1 VFYSGNF
8 FSKVWIPGA
17 PKPDVRVRIPRRIVQ
32 IQRENSTE
40 GTITPIPTT
49 QKQTQKLDLI
59 PL

>member
-32 IQRENSTE
+32 IQRENSSV
-40 GTITPIPTT
+40 GTIIPIATT
-49 QKQTQKLDLI
+49 QKPTQQLDFI
-59 PL
+59 PS